1 MKSTVYIRA
10 LIAFLITISAA
21 YYQRMTGP
29 SHPLDI
35 EKTWNGTSITGEL
48 TRSHDGETD
57 QPVEIIVPDTS
68 VQAVAIYR
76 RYNTK
81 DEWVGMKM
89 TREGEKLHASLPNQ
103 PPAGKLEYFIQIK
116 IGEDYGV
123 IPSDRMVVTRFTG
136 SVPGIVL
143 IPHIIIMFLAMF
155 LSSWTGLEALFKNEK
170 MYALTYWTA
179 ASLFIGG
186 MVLGPIVQKFAFG
199 EFWAGIPWGFDLT
212 DNKTLL
218 AMILWAIAAWAS
230 YKKKSARPWI
240 VGAAIILLVIY
251 SIPHSTMGSELNYQT
266 MEIGTAK

>member
-1 MKSTVYIRA
+1 MKSAVYIRA

-35 EKTWNGTSITGEL
+35 EKTWTGISITGEL
-48 TRSHDGETD
+48 SRSHDGETD

-68 VQAVAIYR
+68 VAAVIIYR
-76 RYNTK
+76 RYKTK

-116 IGEDYGV
+116 IGGDYMV

-143 IPHIIIMFLAMF
+143 MPHIIIMFLAMF
-155 LSSWTGLEALFKNEK
+155 LSSWAGLEALFKNEK

-199 EFWAGIPWGFDLT
+199 EFWTGIPWGFDLT

-230 YKKKSARPWI
+230 YKKKSARLWI
-240 VGAAIILLVIY
+240 VAATTILLIIY

>member
-1 MKSTVYIRA
+1 MKSAVYIRA

-29 SHPLDI
+29 SYPLDI
-35 EKTWNGTSITGEL
+35 EKTWAGITITGDL
-48 TRSHDGETD
+48 TRSHDGESD

-68 VQAVAIYR
+68 MAAVIIYR
-76 RYNTK
+76 RYK
-81 DEWVGMKM
+81 SDDEWVGMKM
-89 TREGEKLHASLPNQ
+89 TRDGEKLHASLPKQ
-103 PPAGKLEYFIQIK
+103 PPAGKLEYFVQIK
-116 IGEDYGV
+116 KGENYTV
-123 IPSDRMVVTRFTG
+123 LPVDRMVVTRFTG

-143 IPHIIIMFLAMF
+143 TPHIIIMFLAMF
-155 LSSWTGLEALFKNEK
+155 LSSWAGLEALYKNEK

-199 EFWAGIPWGFDLT
+199 EFWTGIPWGFDLT

-240 VGAAIILLVIY
+240 IAAAIILLLVY
-251 SIPHSTMGSELNYQT
+251 CIPHSTMGSELNYQT